1 MAKEVVSNTGAMYNA
16 LTNGSKI
23 VGKIFADSDFRI
35 DGEVEGTITCN
46 GKVVI
51 GQKGYLK
58 GSISC
63 LNAEII
69 GKVDGDIV
77 VTETLSLRSTAVIK
91 GDVKTKV
98 LMVEPSAIFNGTC
111 SMKDTSGTSKAE

>member
-1 MAKEVVSNTGAMYNA
+1 MAKETLTSSGAMYNA

-63 LNAEII
+63 VNAEII
-69 GKVDGDIV
+69 GSVEGDVV
-77 VTETLSLRSTAVIK
+77 VTETLSLRGTAVIK
-91 GDVKTKV
+91 GDVRTKI
-98 LMVEPSAIFNGTC
+98 LMVEPNAVFNGTC
-111 SMKDTSGTSKAE
+111 SMKDSTNGSSVE

>member
-1 MAKEVVSNTGAMYNA
+1 VTNTGAMYNA

-23 VGKIFADSDFRI
+23 VGKIFADSDFRV
-35 DGEVEGTITCN
+35 DGEVEGTIMCN

-63 LNAEII
+63 VNAEII
-69 GKVDGDIV
+69 GSVEGDIV
-77 VTETLSLRSTAVIK
+77 VTETLSLRGTAVIK
-91 GDVKTKV
+91 GDVKTKI
-98 LMVEPSAIFNGTC
+98 LMVEPNAVFNGTC
-111 SMKDTSGTSKAE
+111 SMKDSTSTSSAQ

>member
-1 MAKEVVSNTGAMYNA
+1 MAKEVATNAGAMYNA

-23 VGKIFADSDFRI
+23 VGKIFADTDFRI
-35 DGEVEGTITCN
+35 DGEVEGTISCN

-51 GQKGYLK
+51 GQKGFLK

-63 LNAEII
+63 VNAEII
-69 GKVDGDIV
+69 GTVDGDIV
-77 VTETLSLRSTAVIK
+77 VAETLSLRATAVIT

-98 LMVEPSAIFNGTC
+98 LIVEPNAVFNGTC
-111 SMKDTSGTSKAE
+111 SMRDNQVSAVKQ

>member
-1 MAKEVVSNTGAMYNA
+1 MAKEVVANTGAMYNA

-23 VGKIFADSDFRI
+23 VGKILADSDFRI
-35 DGEVEGTITCN
+35 DGEVEGDILCK

-63 LNAEII
+63 VSAEVI
-69 GKVDGDIV
+69 GTVEGDIH
-77 VTETLSLRSTAVIK
+77 VTEMLSLRASAFIT
-91 GDVKTKV
+91 GDVRTKI
-98 LMVEPSAIFNGTC
+98 LMVEPNAIFNGTC
-111 SMKDTSGTSKAE
+111 SMRSTDFKPDE